1 MPASEDIYRELDL
14 LDFLDIAPEKLE
26 GVAYAG
32 LVPPG
37 EEMREEQQGGIRH
50 RGGKC
55 VSGWWVPGCGDV
67 GPAELQE
74 FEWYLV

>member
-1 MPASEDIYRELDL
+1 MPSSEDIYRELDL
-14 LDFLDIAPEKLE
+14 LDFLDISPEKLE

-37 EEMREEQQGGIRH
+37 EEMREEQQGGIR
-50 RGGKC
+50 R
-55 VSGWWVPGCGDV
+55 VSGWWVPGCSDS